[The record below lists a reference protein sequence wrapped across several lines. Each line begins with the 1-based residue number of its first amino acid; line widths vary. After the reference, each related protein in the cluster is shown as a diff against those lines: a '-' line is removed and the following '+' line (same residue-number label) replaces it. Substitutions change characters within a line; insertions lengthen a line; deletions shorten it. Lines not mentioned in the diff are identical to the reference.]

1 MHIENN
7 HIKGYRPQMT
17 ITQID
22 FSILDW
28 IQNTLKNPVL
38 DVVMP
43 VITHL
48 GDGGFI
54 WILLTLILIVIPRT
68 RKTGILI
75 GISLAAG
82 AIAYLLILKPIIAR
96 PRPFTQN
103 PAAVLL
109 IKPPSDFS
117 FPSGHTA
124 CAFSAVAVLFF
135 RQNRLWIP
143 AVILAAAIAFSRM
156 YLYVHFPT
164 DVLAGII
171 IGTGVSAAVC
181 FIKPKETLNKSY

>member
-1 MHIENN
+1 
-7 HIKGYRPQMT
+7 MT

-38 DVVMP
+38 DAIMP
-43 VITHL
+43 FITHL

-54 WILLTLILIVIPRT
+54 WILTALIFTAIPRT
-68 RKTGILI
+68 RKTGILMV
-75 GISLAAG
+75 ISLAAG
-82 AIAYLLILKPIIAR
+82 AVAYQFILKPVIAR

-124 CAFSAVAVLFF
+124 CAFSAAAVLFF
-135 RQNRLWIP
+135 RRNRLWIP
-143 AVILAAAIAFSRM
+143 AVILAASIAFSRL

-181 FIKPKETLNKSY
+181 FIKPNSKNMPKNGVQTKKDKNG

>member
-1 MHIENN
+1 
-7 HIKGYRPQMT
+7 MT

-28 IQNTLKNPVL
+28 IQNTLKNSLL
-38 DVVMP
+38 DAVMP

-54 WILLTLILIVIPRT
+54 WILTALIFTAIPRT
-68 RKTGILI
+68 RKTGILMI
-75 GISLAAG
+75 ISLAAG
-82 AIAYLLILKPIIAR
+82 AVAYQFILKPVIAR

-124 CAFSAVAVLFF
+124 CAFSAAAVLFF
-135 RQNRLWIP
+135 RRNRLWIP

-181 FIKPKETLNKSY
+181 FIKPNSKNMPKNGVQTKKDKNG

>member
-1 MHIENN
+1 
-7 HIKGYRPQMT
+7 MT

-38 DVVMP
+38 DAIMP
-43 VITHL
+43 FITHL

-54 WILLTLILIVIPRT
+54 WILTALIFTAIPRT
-68 RKTGILI
+68 RKTGILMI
-75 GISLAAG
+75 ISLAAG
-82 AIAYLLILKPIIAR
+82 AVAYQFILKPVIAR

-124 CAFSAVAVLFF
+124 CAFSAAAVLFF
-135 RQNRLWIP
+135 RRNRLWIP
-143 AVILAAAIAFSRM
+143 AVILAAAIAFSRL

-171 IGTGVSAAVC
+171 IGTGVSVAVC
-181 FIKPKETLNKSY
+181 FIKPNSKNMPKNGVQTKKDKNG

>member
-1 MHIENN
+1 
-7 HIKGYRPQMT
+7 MT

-28 IQNTLKNPVL
+28 IQNTLKNSLL
-38 DVVMP
+38 DAVMP

-54 WILLTLILIVIPRT
+54 WILTALIFTAIPRT
-68 RKTGILI
+68 RKTGILMI
-75 GISLAAG
+75 ISLAAG
-82 AIAYLLILKPIIAR
+82 AVAYQFILKPVIAR

-124 CAFSAVAVLFF
+124 CAFSAAAVLFF
-135 RQNRLWIP
+135 RRNRLWIP
-143 AVILAAAIAFSRM
+143 AVILAASIAFSRL

-171 IGTGVSAAVC
+171 SGTGVSAAVC
-181 FIKPKETLNKSY
+181 FIKPNSKNMPKNGVQTKKDKNG

>member
-7 HIKGYRPQMT
+7 HIKGYSLKMT

-38 DVVMP
+38 DAVMP

-75 GISLAAG
+75 VI
-82 AIAYLLILKPIIAR
+82 
-96 PRPFTQN
+96 
-103 PAAVLL
+103 
-109 IKPPSDFS
+109 
-117 FPSGHTA
+117 
-124 CAFSAVAVLFF
+124 F
-135 RQNRLWIP
+135 RL
-143 AVILAAAIAFSRM
+143 
-156 YLYVHFPT
+156 
-164 DVLAGII
+164 
-171 IGTGVSAAVC
+171 
-181 FIKPKETLNKSY
+181 

>member
-7 HIKGYRPQMT
+7 HIKGYSLKMT

-82 AIAYLLILKPIIAR
+82 AVAYLLILKPIIAR

-103 PAAVLL
+103 PATVPVPADFSVSVPITVPFAIPCKISALHSSAAQFLL
-109 IKPPSDFS
+109 IS
-117 FPSGHTA
+117 
-124 CAFSAVAVLFF
+124 
-135 RQNRLWIP
+135 
-143 AVILAAAIAFSRM
+143 ILSR
-156 YLYVHFPT
+156 
-164 DVLAGII
+164 
-171 IGTGVSAAVC
+171 
-181 FIKPKETLNKSY
+181 